1 MNELK
6 ITNLGNN
13 SNKVYHIWATNMF
26 KILGTK
32 GLTYL
37 GPLGYN
43 SQNWMD
49 NLPAGTQIPALPS
62 KPARPESTNKLG
74 IALFS
79 QESKMWEQRCQDEM
93 DIRNLLEPSLGD
105 VVTLELADDQPML
118 GLSNVSTAAIIAHVR
133 NKHSKLQSNDIAAL
147 DKRCNSMSRPDQL
160 HGACSQPDSQL
171 QETRSI
177 RSRAM
182 RLQPDGNTY
191 QDGEPYP
198 RNQ

>member
-93 DIRNLLEPSLGD
+93 DIRNLLEPSLKD
-105 VVTLELADDQPML
+105 VVTMEPALQCQHGSYYSSCKKQTLQAP
-118 GLSNVSTAAIIAHVR
+118 GKR
-133 NKHSKLQSNDIAAL
+133 HS
-147 DKRCNSMSRPDQL
+147 
-160 HGACSQPDSQL
+160 
-171 QETRSI
+171 RS
-177 RSRAM
+177 
-182 RLQPDGNTY
+182 G
-191 QDGEPYP
+191 
-198 RNQ
+198 